1 MPLDHRPANDER
13 PLSEVAYDSLK
24 SMILSGRVKP
34 GERLWERELARRVNV
49 SRTPLR
55 EALGRLARDGLA
67 VSRPG
72 VGYFAV
78 EFDAKVT
85 EEVYEFR
92 LSLEVTAARAA
103 ARRIGQKGIAELN
116 GLLRQLA
123 PIARRK
129 KPTVDELRE
138 EMNLGFRIHEV
149 VARECGNRLI
159 CEALL
164 QLYDQM
170 RLLSWID
177 FLWFDKWSLTRQ
189 EHKDLVSAVAAHDEK
204 RAAKAA
210 ECHVKRCMKDALW
223 VIKVQQ
229 GEASNG
235 LTQDIRPSNQIRP
248 GNQARP
254 RKDLRPQ

>member
-1 MPLDHRPANDER
+1 MPINGRPISDAK
-13 PLSEVAYDSLK
+13 PLSDFAYDSLK
-24 SMILSGRVKP
+24 AMILSGRVKP

-67 VSRPG
+67 VNRPG

-78 EFDAKVT
+78 EFDARVI

-103 ARRIGQKGIAELN
+103 AKRIGEKGIAELKE
-116 GLLRQLA
+116 LQRRLA
-123 PIARRK
+123 PLERRK
-129 KPTVDELRE
+129 RPSIDELRE

-159 CEALL
+159 CDALL
-164 QLYDQM
+164 QIYDRL
-170 RLLSWID
+170 RLLAWID
-177 FLWFDKWSLTRQ
+177 FLWFDKWSLTRD
-189 EHKDLVSAVAAHDEK
+189 EHKDLLAAVIGHDEK

-210 ECHVKRCMKDALW
+210 ERHVKRCMKDALW
-223 VIKVQQ
+223 VVEVQQ
-229 GEASNG
+229 GGGISGELPGAGANAE
-235 LTQDIRPSNQIRP
+235 DVRPH
-248 GNQARP
+248 
-254 RKDLRPQ
+254 